1 MSLTNRSIKLKDIE
15 FQRRKVSVLAFSH
28 FTHDLYTAFFA
39 VLLPIIK
46 ERFALNY
53 FMSGFLVFL
62 MRSPSV
68 IAPFAGALAD
78 RVSLRIFIA
87 VTPAVTAIT
96 MSLLPISDS
105 FVFVCILLFAA
116 GASSAIYHIPTPVI
130 IKQLSGNRIG
140 KGMSYF
146 MVGGETARFMGP
158 LLVIQALALLGTAN
172 FHYVMIFGLIV
183 SFILFYVLKDYPTG
197 VVSRK
202 NNNNKITASLKATLN
217 KHRKMY
223 LLILLIVICKVF
235 VSIGFTAFL
244 PTYLQSTGLSLENAG
259 LGLILLEVAAAAG
272 VFFTGRMSDHTGRR
286 RILALLSLISTVMI
300 IVFVYTNSF
309 FMYPVLMLIGI
320 LAFTSG
326 PILMAVLF
334 DNEKK
339 YPSSANSLIMAFN
352 FVSAAI
358 VSLVFGQLGD
368 VLGMKTTYLI
378 SAGFSLLSVLFI
390 MMLPKK
396 NAGE

>member
-1 MSLTNRSIKLKDIE
+1 MSKTNRSPKLKDTE
-15 FQRRKVSVLAFSH
+15 FNRRKVSVLAFSH

-53 FMSGFLVFL
+53 FMSGFLIFL
-62 MRSPSV
+62 MRSSSV

-87 VTPAVTAIT
+87 ITPAVTAVT
-96 MSLLPISDS
+96 MSLVPVSDS

-158 LLVIQALALLGTAN
+158 ILVIQALALLGTAN
-172 FHYVMIFGLIV
+172 FHYVMIFGLVV

-197 VVSRK
+197 VVS

-217 KHRKMY
+217 EHQKMY
-223 LLILLIVICKVF
+223 FLLLLIVICKVF

-244 PTYLQSTGLSLENAG
+244 PTYLRSTGMSLENAG

-320 LAFTSG
+320 SAFTSG

-339 YPSSANSLIMAFN
+339 YPSSANSLFMAFN

-358 VSLVFGQLGD
+358 ISLVFGQLGD
-368 VLGMKTTYLI
+368 VIGMKATYLI
-378 SAGFSLLSVLFI
+378 SAGFSLLSVVFI

-396 NAGE
+396 NATE

>member
-1 MSLTNRSIKLKDIE
+1 
-15 FQRRKVSVLAFSH
+15 
-28 FTHDLYTAFFA
+28 
-39 VLLPIIK
+39 
-46 ERFALNY
+46 
-53 FMSGFLVFL
+53 
-62 MRSPSV
+62 
-68 IAPFAGALAD
+68 
-78 RVSLRIFIA
+78 
-87 VTPAVTAIT
+87 
-96 MSLLPISDS
+96 
-105 FVFVCILLFAA
+105 
-116 GASSAIYHIPTPVI
+116 HIPTPVI

-158 LLVIQALALLGTAN
+158 ILVIQALALLGTAN

-197 VVSRK
+197 VVAK
-202 NNNNKITASLKATLN
+202 NNNNNNNNKITASLKATLLE
-217 KHRKMY
+217 HQKMY
-223 LLILLIVICKVF
+223 SLLLLIVICKVF

-244 PTYLQSTGLSLENAG
+244 PTYLRSTGMSLENAG

-286 RILALLSLISTVMI
+286 RILALLSLVSTVMI
-300 IVFVYTNSF
+300 VVFVYTNSF
-309 FMYPVLMLIGI
+309 YMYPVLMLIGI
-320 LAFTSG
+320 SAFTSG

-339 YPSSANSLIMAFN
+339 YPSSANSLFMAFN

-358 VSLVFGQLGD
+358 VSLLFGQLGD
-368 VLGMKTTYLI
+368 VIGMKATYLI
-378 SAGFSLLSVLFI
+378 SAGFSLLSVVFI

-396 NAGE
+396 NTNE